1 MRMLHRRQLLAGA
14 AAMPFASRA
23 VRAQA
28 QPIRLGVLADFS
40 GPYRHLSGPTAVACV
55 QQAVEDSGILQRGI
69 AVEVIQAD
77 HQQKADTGLTI
88 AREWSDRRGVD
99 VVLEVN
105 NSSIALALNGLVRE
119 KDKIHLNTGA
129 ATSELTAKSCSPNTI
144 HWTYDTWMLARSSG
158 VASVRAG
165 SDTFFIIAA
174 DMAFGHQMES
184 DVRKFVEAEGGKVV
198 GAIRHP
204 FPGTTDF
211 SSFLLQAQ
219 RSRAKV
225 VAFANAGADFI
236 NCVKQAHEFG
246 LVSRGQKLLGT
257 IAFIN
262 DVKSLGL
269 ETTKGL
275 LLTES
280 YYWDLNDRTRA
291 FTKRVLPKTPD
302 NYPNQTHAG
311 NYSAVI
317 HYLKGVA
324 EVGAARAKGSGRE
337 VIEVMRRMPTDDD
350 AFGAGS
356 IRADGRHLHDV
367 HLFEAKAPSES
378 KGPWD
383 LLKLVRTTPA
393 AEAFRPLSEGG
404 CPLISG

>member
-1 MRMLHRRQLLAGA
+1 MFGRRVLLAGA
-14 AAMPFASRA
+14 AVAPFGLRRA
-23 VRAQA
+23 RAQVR
-28 QPIRLGVLADFS
+28 PIRLGVLGDFS

-55 QQAVEDSGILQRGI
+55 KQAVEDSGILQKGI

-77 HQQKADTGLTI
+77 HQQKADAGLAT
-88 AREWSDRRGVD
+88 AREWFDRGGVD

-105 NSSIALALNGLVRE
+105 NSSIALALNALVRE

-129 ATSELTAKSCSPNTI
+129 ATSELTAKACSPNTI
-144 HWTYDTWMLARSSG
+144 QWTYDTYMLARSSG
-158 VASVRAG
+158 VATVQAG
-165 SDTFFIIAA
+165 AGTFFIIAA
-174 DMAFGHQMES
+174 DMAFGHQMER
-184 DVRKFVEAEGGKVV
+184 DVTRFVEAGGGKVV
-198 GAIRHP
+198 GSLRHP

-211 SSFLLQAQ
+211 SSMLVQAQ

-225 VAFANAGADFI
+225 VAFANAGTDFI

-246 LVSRGQKLLGT
+246 LVARGQKLLGT
-257 IAFIN
+257 IAFVN

-280 YYWDLNDRTRA
+280 FYWDLNDRTRA

-317 HYLKGVA
+317 HYLKAVS
-324 EVGAARAKGSGRE
+324 EVGAARAKASGRE

-356 IRADGRHLHDV
+356 IRVDGRHLHDV
-367 HLFEAKAPSES
+367 HLFEAKAPAES
-378 KGPWD
+378 THPWD

-404 CPLISG
+404 CSLA

>member
-1 MRMLHRRQLLAGA
+1 MA
-14 AAMPFASRA
+14 
-23 VRAQA
+23 RAQA
-28 QPIRLGVLADFS
+28 QPIRLAVLGDFS

-77 HQQKADTGLTI
+77 HQQKADTGVGI
-88 AREWSDRRGVD
+88 AREWFDRGGVD

-129 ATSELTAKSCSPNTI
+129 ATSELTAKACSPNTVQ
-144 HWTYDTWMLARSSG
+144 WTYDTYMLARSSG

-165 SDTFFIIAA
+165 ADTFFVIAA
-174 DMAFGHQMES
+174 DMAFGHQMER
-184 DVRKFVEAEGGKVV
+184 DVTKFVEAEGGKVV
-198 GAIRHP
+198 GSIRHP
-204 FPGTTDF
+204 FPGTMDF

-225 VAFANAGADFI
+225 VAFANAGQDFI
-236 NCVKQAHEFG
+236 TCVKQAHEFG

-257 IAFIN
+257 IGFVN

-269 ETTKGL
+269 ETAKGL

-280 YYWDLNDRTRA
+280 FYWDLNDRTRA
-291 FTKRVLPKTPD
+291 FTRRVLPKTPD

-311 NYSAVI
+311 NYSAVT
-317 HYLKGVA
+317 HYLKAVA
-324 EVGAARAKGSGRE
+324 EIGAARAKQSGRE
-337 VIEVMRRMPTDDD
+337 VLAVMRRMPTDDD
-350 AFGAGS
+350 AFGTGS
-356 IRADGRHLHDV
+356 IRIDGRHLHDV
-367 HLFEAKAPSES
+367 HLFEAKAPAES
-378 KGPWD
+378 KGAWD
-383 LLKLVRTTPA
+383 LLKLVRSTPA
-393 AEAFRPLSEGG
+393 AEAFRPLAEGG
-404 CPLISG
+404 CPLASG